1 MNTAPKKQKQPS
13 LLTGPFLR
21 ILLIHLTAMGC
32 FGVYYFLP
40 RFVRF
45 TGGDEFMIGLVM
57 GAPAAAALIF
67 RLPTGGWVDR
77 LGRRRMVITGL
88 ALFTVANFLPVF
100 ASGAGIFLILVRAAA
115 GASMIL
121 YFTAIVTYVAEKAP
135 EGRRSEAIALYGA
148 AGFVAQAISPWMCEQ
163 LLEVLPFEMIT
174 RFRIVF
180 ALAGVFTLVALVF
193 SLLMEHDDHHE
204 EKHLDPDPWHQV
216 IRSPTM
222 LYILIPSV
230 AFGIGYTSIFSFIT
244 DFTELHSLGPT
255 SYFFI
260 SYSLTVVILRLTT
273 GKMLDRLDRRM
284 ITTASLLIIVAGL
297 LLASSPGG
305 VASLVLVGVLTGT
318 GHSYIFPA
326 LSTLTFDSSPARNRG
341 TSMALYMLGFDV
353 STMAM
358 SPLLGQVAKHW
369 DYFAM
374 FRVAAWML
382 LAGALIYL
390 TGWRY
395 HSTQAISR
403 SAAGN
408 SAGGADNNSAG
419 SAH

>member
-1 MNTAPKKQKQPS
+1 MHSAPEKQKQPS

-21 ILLIHLTAMGC
+21 ILLIHLTAMGS

-57 GAPAAAALIF
+57 GAPATAALLF

-100 ASGAGIFLILVRAAA
+100 AGGAGIFLILVRAAS
-115 GASMIL
+115 GASMII

-148 AGFVAQAISPWMCEQ
+148 AGFVAQAVSPWMCEQ
-163 LLEVLPFEMIT
+163 LLNVLPFEQMV

-180 ALAGVFTLVALVF
+180 ALAGIFTLVALVI
-193 SLLMEHDDHHE
+193 SLPMEHDDNHE
-204 EKHLDPDPWHQV
+204 EQHLDPDPWYRV
-216 IRSPTM
+216 LRSPS
-222 LYILIPSV
+222 LIYILIPSV

-244 DFTELHSLGPT
+244 DFTEMHSLGP
-255 SYFFI
+255 SSFFFI
-260 SYSLTVVILRLTT
+260 SYSVTVVFLRLST
-273 GKMLDRLDRRM
+273 GRLLDRMDRRM
-284 ITTASLLIIVAGL
+284 VTVASLLVIVVGL
-297 LLASSPGG
+297 LLASAPGG
-305 VASLVLVGVLTGT
+305 AASLVLVGILTGT

-326 LSTLTFDSSPARNRG
+326 LSTLTFDSSSARNRG

-358 SPLLGQVAKHW
+358 SPLLGKVAEHW
-369 DYFAM
+369 DYFVM

-382 LAGALIYL
+382 LAGTLIYL
-390 TGWRY
+390 TGWRF
-395 HSTQAISR
+395 HSAAAIRR
-403 SAAGN
+403 SAAGI
-408 SAGGADNNSAG
+408 SAGAG
-419 SAH
+419 RCH

>member
-1 MNTAPKKQKQPS
+1 MTTAPKKQKQPS
-13 LLTGPFLR
+13 LLTGPFVR

-40 RFVRF
+40 RFIRF
-45 TGGDEFMIGLVM
+45 TGGDEFMIGMVM
-57 GAPAAAALIF
+57 GAPAAAALLF

-100 ASGAGIFLILVRAAA
+100 ASGAGLYLILARGAS

-148 AGFVAQAISPWMCEQ
+148 AGFIAQAVSPWICEQ
-163 LLEVLPFEMIT
+163 LLEVLPFTMMT

-180 ALAGVFTLVALVF
+180 ALAGVITLVALVI
-193 SLLMEHDDHHE
+193 SLLMEDDDHHDE
-204 EKHLDPDPWHQV
+204 IHLDPDPWHHV
-216 IRSPTM
+216 MRSPTL

-244 DFTELHSLGPT
+244 DFTEVHSLGPT

-260 SYSLTVVILRLTT
+260 SYSVTVVALRLTT
-273 GKMLDRLDRRM
+273 GKLLDRIDRRV
-284 ITTASLLIIVAGL
+284 ITVASLMIIAIGL
-297 LLASSPGG
+297 LLASAPGG

-318 GHSYIFPA
+318 GHSFIFPA

-341 TSMALYMLGFDV
+341 TSMALYMLGSDV
-353 STMAM
+353 SMMAM
-358 SPLLGQVAKHW
+358 SPLLGMVAERW

-374 FRVAAWML
+374 FQVAAWML
-382 LAGALIYL
+382 LAGTLIYL
-390 TGWRY
+390 TGWRH
-395 HSTQAISR
+395 HSAEAVRQA
-403 SAAGN
+403 AANG
-408 SAGGADNNSAG
+408 SIGGTNINSAG
-419 SAH
+419 SAR

>member
-1 MNTAPKKQKQPS
+1 MNSAPKKQKQPS

-40 RFVRF
+40 RFIRF

-57 GAPAAAALIF
+57 GAPAAAALLF

-77 LGRRRMVITGL
+77 LGRRPMVITGL

-100 ASGAGIFLILVRAAA
+100 ASGAGLFLILARAAS

-148 AGFVAQAISPWMCEQ
+148 AGFIAQALSPWMCEQ
-163 LLEVLPFEMIT
+163 LLEVLPFEMMT

-180 ALAGVFTLVALVF
+180 ALAGVFTLFALVF

-204 EKHLDPDPWHQV
+204 EKHMDPDPWHQV
-216 IRSPTM
+216 MRSPTL

-244 DFTELHSLGPT
+244 DFTEIHSLGPT

-260 SYSLTVVILRLTT
+260 SYSLTVVSLRLTT

-284 ITTASLLIIVAGL
+284 ITTASLLIIVVGL

-305 VASLVLVGVLTGT
+305 TASLVLVGILTGT
-318 GHSYIFPA
+318 GHSFIFPA

-358 SPLLGQVAKHW
+358 SPLLGKVAEHW

-382 LAGALIYL
+382 LAGTLIYL
-390 TGWRY
+390 TGWRF
-395 HSTQAISR
+395 HSAEAVR
-403 SAAGN
+403 SAAAGN
-408 SAGGADNNSAG
+408 RAG
-419 SAH
+419 SAR

>member
-1 MNTAPKKQKQPS
+1 MTSAPEKQKQPS

-21 ILLIHLTAMGC
+21 ILMIHLTAMGC

-40 RFVRF
+40 RFIRL
-45 TGGDEFMIGLVM
+45 TGGNEFMIGLVM
-57 GAPAAAALIF
+57 GAPAAAALLF

-77 LGRRRMVITGL
+77 LGRRPMVITGL

-100 ASGAGIFLILVRAAA
+100 ASGAGLFLILARAAA
-115 GASMIL
+115 GASMII

-148 AGFVAQAISPWMCEQ
+148 AGFIAQALSPWMCEQ
-163 LLEVLPFEMIT
+163 LLEVLPFEMMT
-174 RFRIVF
+174 RFRILF
-180 ALAGVFTLVALVF
+180 ALAGAFTLLALVF

-204 EKHLDPDPWHQV
+204 EKHLAPDPWHQV
-216 IRSPTM
+216 MRSPT
-222 LYILIPSV
+222 LLFILIPSV

-244 DFTELHSLGPT
+244 DFTEIHSLGPT

-260 SYSLTVVILRLTT
+260 SYSVTVVVLRLST
-273 GKMLDRLDRRM
+273 GKLLDRLDRRM
-284 ITTASLLIIVAGL
+284 ITVASLLVIVVGL

-305 VASLVLVGVLTGT
+305 AASLVLVGILTGT

-358 SPLLGQVAKHW
+358 SPLFGMVAEHW
-369 DYFAM
+369 DYFTM

-382 LAGALIYL
+382 LAGTLIYL
-390 TGWRY
+390 TGWRF
-395 HSTQAISR
+395 HSAEAVR
-403 SAAGN
+403 RAAAGN
-408 SAGGADNNSAG
+408 SAGSAR
-419 SAH
+419 

>member
-1 MNTAPKKQKQPS
+1 MPKQQKQPS

-21 ILLIHLTAMGC
+21 ILLIHLAAMGS

-57 GAPAAAALIF
+57 GAPAAAALLF

-88 ALFTVANFLPVF
+88 ALFTLANFLPVF
-100 ASGAGIFLILVRAAA
+100 VGGAGLFLILVRAAS

-148 AGFVAQAISPWMCEQ
+148 AGFVAQAISPWMCER
-163 LLEVLPFEMIT
+163 LLEVLPFELMT

-180 ALAGVFTLVALVF
+180 ALAGVFTLVALGF

-204 EKHLDPDPWHQV
+204 EQHLDPDPWHQV
-216 IRSPTM
+216 LRSPT
-222 LYILIPSV
+222 LIYILVPSV

-244 DFTELHSLGPT
+244 DFTKMHSLGPA
-255 SYFFI
+255 SFFFI
-260 SYSLTVVILRLTT
+260 SYSVTVVILRLST
-273 GKMLDRLDRRM
+273 GRWLDRMDRRM
-284 ITTASLLIIVAGL
+284 VTVASLLVIVVGL
-297 LLASSPGG
+297 LLASAPGG
-305 VASLVLVGVLTGT
+305 AASLALVGVLTGT
-318 GHSYIFPA
+318 GHSFIFPA

-341 TSMALYMLGFDV
+341 TSMSLYMLGFDV

-358 SPLLGQVAKHW
+358 SPLLGSVARHW

-374 FRVAAWML
+374 FRVAALML
-382 LAGALIYL
+382 LAGTLIYL
-390 TGWRY
+390 TGWRF
-395 HSTQAISR
+395 HSAEAIRR
-403 SAAGN
+403 SATGN
-408 SAGGADNNSAG
+408 SAGSVG
-419 SAH
+419 